1 MLRSNNKSLGNPC
14 SSKFKLSEKNNTK
27 KPSNFDLLSVI
38 NNLRHLE
45 SSECGLWKT
54 SSLVLDILIAIGIIS
69 ILH

>member
-1 MLRSNNKSLGNPC
+1 MLVKISVIK
-14 SSKFKLSEKNNTK
+14 KNNTK

-45 SSECGLWKT
+45 SSEFGLWKT
-54 SSLVLDILIAIGIIS
+54 SSLVLDILITIGIIS